1 MEDTVKICCKS
12 CNGTILLITGAGGFG
27 KSTLTIA
34 LCHHELIKDKFSNHI
49 LFISLGPQADSPTV
63 ILKKLYFGLTGNS
76 IENFT
81 DDYLKMQLENVIAK
95 CSHDILVI
103 IDDVWNY
110 DDAEPLINTFN
121 RCHIVLT
128 SRMITLP
135 QLGNPPNIVNVK
147 EMNLEEAIALLSYK
161 LPGFESSI
169 KDYKI
174 ALKDLAEN
182 AMLWPLLLFLI
193 RGQLQHYLQYFRM
206 DCHTAI
212 NSLKYYLELKGLTAF
227 DKQSHKANRSDSVKI
242 CIEATL
248 ELLSTEHLTFLKS
261 LILFTGIG
269 GLFPK
274 LALHSLWNIS
284 RDSAINISD
293 TLYAYGL
300 LSRVCVTLPAFCH
313 NSRHEDYVVTHV
325 VISKYIVDSIMT
337 DEVQKLSPHIS
348 SVEKNHPILKELTY
362 LFKKHYGAEDLSSL
376 TPKEYL
382 TYTLHLIEHVIIPY
396 YLKMI
401 TMHALHDPHLMLL
414 MLQNLQTILCSSE
427 ANVFFKF
434 SEKFLKLMSKCQVL
448 LRNSYN
454 SNRALNKKVEQD
466 LIKNQYTALIQT
478 LVDYH
483 KLASIGSVASECIEL
498 IKEIIPHAK
507 SQLKEKLASLNES
520 LLLKTSKYHSVNMEK
535 LPLIKRYISLHQEVD
550 EVLKMGGDKIHK
562 LYKALA
568 YEDKINQEF
577 QFIIQNY
584 QCILQEV
591 APTIKICSKPTDDTQ
606 IK

>member
-1 MEDTVKICCKS
+1 MVKICCKN
-12 CNGTILLITGAGGFG
+12 CHGNILLITGAGGFG
-27 KSTLTIA
+27 KTTLTIA
-34 LCHHELIKDKFSNHI
+34 LCYHELIKDKFSNHI
-49 LFISLGPQADSPTV
+49 LFISLGPQADSPTA
-63 ILKKLYFGLTGNS
+63 ILKKLYFCLTGNS

-81 DDYLKMQLENVIAK
+81 DGDLKMRLDNIIEK
-95 CSHDILVI
+95 CSHDILVV

-110 DDAEPLINTFN
+110 DDAELLINTFN

-128 SRMITLP
+128 SRITLP
-135 QLGNPPNIVNVK
+135 QLDNSAKIVNIE
-147 EMNLEEAIALLSYK
+147 EMNLDEAIALLSYK

-174 ALKDLAEN
+174 ALEDLAED
-182 AMLWPLLLFLI
+182 AMSWPLLLFLI
-193 RGQLQHYLQYFRM
+193 RGQLQYYLQCYGM
-206 DCHTAI
+206 DCHNAI
-212 NSLKYYLELKGLTAF
+212 NSVKYHLNCKGLTAF
-227 DKQSHKANRSDSVKI
+227 DKLCQASRSHSAKI
-242 CIEATL
+242 CIETTL
-248 ELLSTEHLTFLKS
+248 ELLSNEHLKMLKS
-261 LILFTGIG
+261 LILYTGIG
-269 GLFPK
+269 GIFPN
-274 LALHSLWNIS
+274 LALHSLWNIPKD
-284 RDSAINISD
+284 RAKNICD
-293 TLYAYGL
+293 TLCEYGL
-300 LSRVCVTLPAFCH
+300 LSRGCVILPAFRQ
-313 NSRHEDYVVTHV
+313 NSRYHQDYVVTHV

-337 DEVQKLSPHIS
+337 DEVQDLSPHIS
-348 SVEKNHPILKELTY
+348 SVEINHPILKELTY
-362 LFKKHYGAEDLSSL
+362 LFKIHYGAEDLSSL

-382 TYTLHLIEHVIIPY
+382 EYTLHLIEHVIIPY

-414 MLQNLQTILCSSE
+414 MLQKLQTIICSPE
-427 ANVFFKF
+427 TDIIFKF
-434 SEKFLKLMSKCQVL
+434 SEKILKLISKCHML

-454 SNRALNKKVEQD
+454 SNRVLNKKVEQH
-466 LIKNQYTALIQT
+466 LIKNQYTVLIQT

-507 SQLKEKLASLNES
+507 SQLKEKLVSLNES
-520 LLLKTSKYHSVNMEK
+520 LLLKTPKYHSVNMEK

-550 EVLKMGGDKIHK
+550 EVFKMGGDKIHK

-584 QCILQEV
+584 QRILQEV